1 MIGGEV
7 RPRTRPK
14 LEKSLAPND
23 TAGLPQGTA
32 DARRDA
38 SYSVTAPAE
47 QSAPLVFASPHSGQ
61 DYPAEFI
68 AESRLDAL
76 AIRRSEDAFIDQAF
90 AAAADHGAPLLKAH
104 FPRVYVDPNREP
116 YELDATM
123 FEDAMPDYVNATSPR
138 VAAGLG
144 TVARVVTS
152 GEEVYR
158 GKLRFEDVRR
168 RIEDHYFPY
177 HETLRSLI
185 DATCERFGACLLVD
199 CHSMPSIGGPMDSDT
214 GSKRVDIVL
223 GDCHGSSCA
232 RAVTDTAEAVLR
244 DLGYSVRRNV
254 PYAGG
259 FTTRHYGRPWNRVHG
274 LQIEVNRALY
284 MDELT
289 VTPTE
294 GLAELTQRITHLIKA
309 LAELDTRVLRA
320 A

>member
-1 MIGGEV
+1 MKGVGGH
-7 RPRTRPK
+7 PRTRPK
-14 LEKSLAPND
+14 LEISLTPKD
-23 TAGLPQGTA
+23 TNGQ
-32 DARRDA
+32 ARG
-38 SYSVTAPAE
+38 SVEACSDDSWSVVAPAE
-47 QSAPLVFASPHSGQ
+47 QTAPLVFASPHSGRN
-61 DYPAEFI
+61 YPAAFI

-123 FEDAMPDYVNATSPR
+123 FDDALPDYVNTASPR

-144 TVARVVTS
+144 TIARVVTS

-158 GKLRFEDVRR
+158 HKLKFTDARR

-177 HETLRSLI
+177 HATLRSLV
-185 DATCERFGACLLVD
+185 DATRARFGACLLID
-199 CHSMPSIGGPMDSDT
+199 CHSMPSVGGPMDSDS

-223 GDCHGSSCA
+223 GDCHGSACSP
-232 RAVTDTAEAVLR
+232 AVTDTAEGLLR
-244 DLGYSVRRNV
+244 DLGYSVRRNL

-259 FTTRHYGRPWNRVHG
+259 YTTRHYGRPWNGIHG

-284 MDELT
+284 MNELT
-289 VTPTE
+289 VTPSE
-294 GLAELTQRITHLIKA
+294 GLAELVRRMNHLIEA
-309 LAELDTRVLRA
+309 LAKLDIALLRA

>member
-1 MIGGEV
+1 MNGGGG
-7 RPRTRPK
+7 RPRIRPK
-14 LEKSLAPND
+14 LENSLAPND
-23 TAGLPQGTA
+23 TAGLPRGMA
-32 DARRDA
+32 NARDDA
-38 SYSVTAPAE
+38 SWSVIAPAE
-47 QSAPLVFASPHSGQ
+47 QSVPLVFASPHSGQ
-61 DYPAEFI
+61 DYPAAFL

-76 AIRRSEDAFIDQAF
+76 AIRRSEDAFIDQVF

-116 YELDATM
+116 YELDAAM
-123 FEDAMPDYVNATSPR
+123 FDDALPDYVNAASPR

-144 TVARVVTS
+144 TIARVVTS

-158 GKLRFEDVRR
+158 GKLSFADARR

-177 HETLRSLI
+177 HATLRSLV

-199 CHSMPSIGGPMDSDT
+199 CHSMPSVGGPMDSDT

-223 GDCHGSSCA
+223 GDCHGNSCA
-232 RAVTDTAEAVLR
+232 RAVTDTAEHVLR

-259 FTTRHYGRPWNRVHG
+259 FTTRHYGRPWNGVHG
-274 LQIEVNRALY
+274 MQIEVNRALY

-294 GLAELTQRITHLIKA
+294 GLAELVRRMNILIKA
-309 LAELDTRVLRA
+309 LADLDIRVLRA